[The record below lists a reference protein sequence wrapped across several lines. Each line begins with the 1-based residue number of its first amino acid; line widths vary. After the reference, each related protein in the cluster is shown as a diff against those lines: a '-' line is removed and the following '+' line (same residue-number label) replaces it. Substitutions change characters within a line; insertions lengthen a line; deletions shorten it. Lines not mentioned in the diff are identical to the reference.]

1 MGNIVPL
8 SFNSRSRAQRTVQD
22 LDSRMEGA
30 PSEGPTGNAAP
41 GIDRRPQDSRKG
53 KANMHGIQPIGLKGH
68 TRSITCV
75 QYNRDSD
82 LLFTCA
88 KDSTPTLWYTG
99 NGERVGT
106 FNGHTGANTKL
117 HVSADSSLVMTGSA
131 DMYAKLWNV
140 RDGTCIKSF
149 RHSTPVRAVGINLG
163 NDQVLCSND
172 PVMKQEP
179 SIFIYDVDEYDDGE
193 AKDPDAV
200 AKPVVTLLGHS
211 SKINQAIWGPMNET
225 IFSCSDDGTVKLWNP
240 EARKC
245 IGTIDAHEQK
255 INNMSFAKDF
265 SHFITA
271 SSDQTAKMYDTETQT
286 LLRTFESDA
295 PVNASAISPSRHH
308 IILGG
313 GQEAAN
319 VTMSDARMGKFE
331 IKWFHK
337 VFGDELGSVRG
348 HFGPINTL
356 DFSYDGYSFA
366 SGAEDG
372 YVRIHNLPSTYINAI
387 DNLVPQPRGD

>member
-1 MGNIVPL
+1 MCI
-8 SFNSRSRAQRTVQD
+8 RDRYQRRVRGTIP
-22 LDSRMEGA
+22 RTME
-30 PSEGPTGNAAP
+30 AAP
-41 GIDRRPQDSRKG
+41 GEEPAKLSATSKNDSRKG
-53 KANMHGIQPIGLKGH
+53 RSNTHTIQPIALKGH
-68 TRSITCV
+68 TRSITFL
-75 QYNRDSD
+75 QYNHDSD

-88 KDSTPTLWYTG
+88 KDSTPTVFYAA
-99 NGERVGT
+99 NGERIGT

-117 HVSADSSLVMTGSA
+117 NVSADSSLLITGSA
-131 DMYAKLWNV
+131 DMFAKLWNV
-140 RDGTCIKSF
+140 NNGQCVKSW

-163 NDQVLCSND
+163 NDQILTAND
-172 PVMKQEP
+172 PVMRQEP
-179 SIFIYDVDEYDDGE
+179 TIYIWDVDDGTE
-193 AKDPDAV
+193 ETDEPPQPV
-200 AKPVVTLLGHS
+200 ATLTGHE
-211 SKINQAIWGPMNET
+211 SKINQAIWGPLNET
-225 IFSCSDDGTVKLWNP
+225 IFSCSDDGSVRVWNP
-240 EARKC
+240 EARRQFAK
-245 IGTIDAHEQK
+245 IDAHEQK
-255 INNMSFAKDF
+255 INSMAFSKDL
-265 SHFITA
+265 SILIT
-271 SSDQTAKMYDTETQT
+271 SSADQTAKMWDTETQK

-295 PVNASAISPSRHH
+295 PVNAAAISPSRNH

-372 YVRIHNLPSTYINAI
+372 YVRIHNMPSTYVQTV
-387 DNLVPQPRGD
+387 DNLLPQ

>member
-1 MGNIVPL
+1 
-8 SFNSRSRAQRTVQD
+8 
-22 LDSRMEGA
+22 MEGA
-30 PSEGPTGNAAP
+30 QAESSKQQVDT
-41 GIDRRPQDSRKG
+41 RPQDARKS
-53 KANMHGIQPIGLKGH
+53 KANFHAIQPIGLKGH
-68 TRSITCV
+68 TRSITFV
-75 QYNRDSD
+75 MYNRDSD

-88 KDSTPTLWYTG
+88 KDSTPTCWYTG

-117 HVSADSSLVMTGSA
+117 HVNSDSTLMMTGSA

-140 RDGTCIKSF
+140 QTGQCIKSF

-163 NDQVLCSND
+163 NDQVLTTND
-172 PVMKQEP
+172 PVMRQEP
-179 SIFIYDVDEYDDGE
+179 TIFIYDVDDEEDG
-193 AKDPDAV
+193 ADPNAA
-200 AKPVVTLLGHS
+200 AKPQATLLGHS

-240 EARKC
+240 EAKKC
-245 IGTIDAHEQK
+245 IATVDAHEQK
-255 INNMSFAKDF
+255 ITNMSFAKDF

-271 SSDQTAKMYDTETQT
+271 SADQTAKMYDTETQT

-295 PVNASAISPSRHH
+295 PVNASAISPGRNH

-313 GQEAAN
+313 GQDAAN

-372 YVRIHNLPSTYINAI
+372 YVRIHNLPSTYVEAV
-387 DNLVPQPRGD
+387 DNLVPKPR